1 MPVDKNKPT
10 HKIKVMDI
18 GDIGGVD
25 ASFLVNKYSPGK
37 PITVPCYSFLIVS
50 ETAPP
55 IVVDTGVKEDQLD
68 IMARLGMTCTQRPDQ
83 KLSYQL
89 AKYGLDFNDIE
100 VVLHTHLHIDHAG
113 NDRLFPK
120 AKIIFPRK
128 ELMFAVADMMD
139 EQYPAEYITYLVEQ
153 IHVPGKV
160 RLIDYPMELF
170 PGIMLEPDE
179 GHTWGSMNIKINTKQ
194 GLAIMCG
201 DVIYSQRLQCFE
213 NEIFPEI
220 GKHAAHSAFS
230 FGDRSTG
237 NYWNLWAAKAGV
249 QKVMAEADIV
259 LPIHD
264 PMVVQK
270 YGYEIG

>member
-1 MPVDKNKPT
+1 MRL
-10 HKIKVMDI
+10 
-18 GDIGGVD
+18 
-25 ASFLVNKYSPGK
+25 ASP
-37 PITVPCYSFLIVS
+37 
-50 ETAPP
+50 
-55 IVVDTGVKEDQLD
+55 
-68 IMARLGMTCTQRPDQ
+68 
-83 KLSYQL
+83 LS
-89 AKYGLDFNDIE
+89 
-100 VVLHTHLHIDHAG
+100 
-113 NDRLFPK
+113 
-120 AKIIFPRK
+120 
-128 ELMFAVADMMD
+128 
-139 EQYPAEYITYLVEQ
+139 
-153 IHVPGKV
+153 GKV
-160 RLIDYPMELF
+160 RLIDCPLELF

-201 DVIYSQRLQCFE
+201 DVIYTQRLQCFE

-220 GKHAAHSAFS
+220 GRHAAHSAFS

-264 PMVVQK
+264 PMVVEK